1 MPTLVAPQR
10 SSRHSAQVPS
20 AAEVD
25 RPKSWLRR
33 LGRVSLASTRDK
45 PNRGPSSRATRNE
58 ARLVPA
64 AVRLAELRLVD
75 APISEQQLE
84 LVAEVG
90 THHLLAV
97 SRDRERDAML

>member
-1 MPTLVAPQR
+1 
-10 SSRHSAQVPS
+10 
-20 AAEVD
+20 
-25 RPKSWLRR
+25 
-33 LGRVSLASTRDK
+33 
-45 PNRGPSSRATRNE
+45 
-58 ARLVPA
+58 VPA